1 MLQVP
6 LNLIMRS
13 TLRFDGARKCIQ
25 LIEEDPYFATVYTE
39 GISVDSRQKT
49 RPFLSQF
56 FSNTNI
62 IFLEFRV

>member
-49 RPFLSQF
+49 RPFLFQF
-56 FSNTNI
+56 F
-62 IFLEFRV
+62 F

>member
-1 MLQVP
+1 MLHVP
-6 LNLIMRS
+6 LNLIMHS

-25 LIEEDPYFATVYTE
+25 LTEEDPYFATIYTK
-39 GISVDSRQKT
+39 GISVDTRYKT

-56 FSNTNI
+56 FPNTNI